1 MRMAMREQ
9 GRLGVDF
16 LVTDAS
22 GRESKVSKFLP
33 FYEARMWETFYK
45 SMEVQMLLGKK
56 SNSPDTSGYMIKT
69 GSSGPLRIV
78 MCVAYLL

>member
-1 MRMAMREQ
+1 MAMREQ